1 MIPVQYWRKH
11 HLFRLQKRRVYEG
24 RMKIKSICSVGI
36 KNILYLYLN
45 MILLIYFNVK
55 KHQIR
60 KENPLTK
67 EIEASNIQK

>member
-1 MIPVQYWRKH
+1 
-11 HLFRLQKRRVYEG
+11 
-24 RMKIKSICSVGI
+24 
-36 KNILYLYLN
+36 
-45 MILLIYFNVK
+45 MILLIYFNAK